1 MQKHKWYNEIVAWAM
16 GAEIECR
23 HPTSVGAFGNGK
35 DWVTTANPSW
45 VEGIEYRVK
54 PQPKE
59 PQYLY
64 CFIQSGD
71 DTVRTSLSMLP
82 RYKNDMLIGKIK
94 LEVDDDNN

>member
-16 GAEIECR
+16 GAEIEVLSNNDTWGVQKK
-23 HPTSVGAFGNGK
+23 PTWAK
-35 DWVTTANPSW
+35 
-45 VEGIEYRVK
+45 ECEYRIK